1 MSIGYCEKH
10 DLLWD
15 MDKTDDCPDCED
27 EPVSS
32 NKHTQDLE
40 RALAKS
46 ERALTAET
54 QRRVAAEA
62 VVRDLSSMLERVV
75 KDFKLHIEPRKS
87 PLCKEAETLLSEIGK

>member
-10 DLLWD
+10 DLRWD

-54 QRRVAAEA
+54 QRRQAAEA
-62 VVRDLSSMLERVV
+62 VVIYVLEGDSHLEGATECAEKYRA
-75 KDFKLHIEPRKS
+75 LYP
-87 PLCKEAETLLSEIGK
+87 KETAT